1 MISTVLQQF
10 IVVLAFIFL
19 DMLNW
24 ETKGNSP
31 VLFDVL
37 PVNAM
42 LNSLQVSVVNAML
55 NSLQASIN

>member
-1 MISTVLQQF
+1 
-10 IVVLAFIFL
+10 
-19 DMLNW
+19 MLNW